1 VKVAADEAF
10 VFFIETNDVLLGAS
24 DHQHLAQDAELLFSR
39 KVR

>member
-1 VKVAADEAF
+1 VF
-10 VFFIETNDVLLGAS
+10 VIETDDMLLGTP